1 MKIIILSI
9 LCGILLLISVILLI
23 QNHKLKKDAKALCES
38 INEFTNQGK
47 ATQISLYDNDFAR
60 LQNAVGDLEELINLE
75 KGKLYN
81 ENKKNVQF
89 ISDISHQ
96 LKTPIAALRLYCEMD
111 LASGE
116 NTHAQ
121 KELELID
128 KTEQLIYKLLKLEK
142 VKLDT
147 YYMNFEQNDLNEIC
161 QKLILD
167 FKPLFK
173 DKNFELNGTSIIRCD
188 REWLYEA
195 LSNIIKNACEH
206 TDDKGNIK
214 ITITNSERSA
224 TIELED
230 DGGGMKEEE
239 IPKLFTRFYKA
250 ESSAKSSTGIG
261 LAISKAII
269 ERHHGLITAQNKNN
283 GLCVTICLPKI
294 EGYEAL

>member
-9 LCGILLLISVILLI
+9 LCGILLLISFILLI
-23 QNHKLKKDAKALCES
+23 QNYKLKKDARALTES
-38 INEFTNQGK
+38 IDEFTNQGK

-60 LQNAVGDLEELINLE
+60 LQNAVGDLEELVNLE

-116 NTHAQ
+116 NAHAQ

-173 DKNFELNGTSIIRCD
+173 EKNFELNGTGKIRCD

-206 TDDKGNIK
+206 TDDNGNIK

-224 TIELED
+224 TIEIED
-230 DGGGMKEEE
+230 DGG
-239 IPKLFTRFYKA
+239 
-250 ESSAKSSTGIG
+250 
-261 LAISKAII
+261 
-269 ERHHGLITAQNKNN
+269 
-283 GLCVTICLPKI
+283 
-294 EGYEAL
+294 

>member
-1 MKIIILSI
+1 MKTIILSI
-9 LCGILLLISVILLI
+9 LCGILLLISFILLI
-23 QNHKLKKDAKALCES
+23 QNYKLKKDARALTES
-38 INEFTNQGK
+38 IDEFTNQGK
-47 ATQISLYDNDFAR
+47 TMQISLWDNDFAR
-60 LQNAVGDLEELINLE
+60 LQNAVGDLEELVNLE
-75 KGKLYN
+75 KSKLYN

-173 DKNFELNGTSIIRCD
+173 EKNFELNGASKIRCD

-195 LSNIIKNACEH
+195 LSNIIKTPAN
-206 TDDKGNIK
+206 TQTIK
-214 ITITNSERSA
+214 
-224 TIELED
+224 
-230 DGGGMKEEE
+230 E
-239 IPKLFTRFYKA
+239 IL
-250 ESSAKSSTGIG
+250 KS
-261 LAISKAII
+261 
-269 ERHHGLITAQNKNN
+269 Q
-283 GLCVTICLPKI
+283 
-294 EGYEAL
+294 

>member
-9 LCGILLLISVILLI
+9 LCGILLLISFILLI
-23 QNHKLKKDAKALCES
+23 QNYKLKKDTRALTES
-38 INEFTNQGK
+38 IDEFTNQGK
-47 ATQISLYDNDFAR
+47 TTQISLWDNDFAR
-60 LQNAVGDLEELINLE
+60 LQNAVGDLEELVNLE

-111 LASGE
+111 LANGE
-116 NTHAQ
+116 NAHAQ

-142 VKLDT
+142 VKLDI

-173 DKNFELNGTSIIRCD
+173 EKNFELNGTSKNQVRQ
-188 REWLYEA
+188 RMA
-195 LSNIIKNACEH
+195 LRGTFKH
-206 TDDKGNIK
+206 
-214 ITITNSERSA
+214 
-224 TIELED
+224 
-230 DGGGMKEEE
+230 
-239 IPKLFTRFYKA
+239 
-250 ESSAKSSTGIG
+250 
-261 LAISKAII
+261 
-269 ERHHGLITAQNKNN
+269 NKKR
-283 GLCVTICLPKI
+283 LRTHRR
-294 EGYEAL
+294 

>member
-9 LCGILLLISVILLI
+9 LCGILLLISFILLI
-23 QNHKLKKDAKALCES
+23 QNYKLKKDTRALTES
-38 INEFTNQGK
+38 IDEFTNQGK
-47 ATQISLYDNDFAR
+47 TTQISLYDNDFAR
-60 LQNAVGDLEELINLE
+60 LQNAVGDLEELVNLE

-142 VKLDT
+142 VKLDI

-173 DKNFELNGTSIIRCD
+173 EKNFELNGTSKIGCD

-206 TDDKGNIK
+206 TDDNGNIK
-214 ITITNSERSA
+214 ITITDSERSA
-224 TIELED
+224 TIEIED
-230 DGGGMKEEE
+230 DGGGMAEEE
-239 IPKLFTRFYKA
+239 MPNLFTRFYKA
-250 ESSAKSSTGIG
+250 ENSAKSSTGIG

-269 ERHHGLITAQNKNN
+269 ERHHGLITVQNKND
-283 GLCVTICLPKI
+283 GLCITICLPKI
-294 EGYEAL
+294 NGYEAL

>member
-9 LCGILLLISVILLI
+9 LCSLLFLISVILLI
-23 QNHKLKKDAKALCES
+23 QNRKLKRSAKTLTES
-38 INEFTNQGK
+38 IDEFRNQGK

-60 LQNAVGDLEELINLE
+60 LQNAVGDLEELVNLE

-96 LKTPIAALRLYCEMD
+96 LKTPVAALRLYCEMD

-121 KELELID
+121 KELELIN
-128 KTEQLIYKLLKLEK
+128 KMEQLIYKLLKLEK
-142 VKLDT
+142 VKLDI

-167 FKPLFK
+167 FNPLFK
-173 DKNFELNGTSIIRCD
+173 EKNFELNGTSKIRCD

-206 TDDKGNIK
+206 TDDKGTIK

-239 IPKLFTRFYKA
+239 ISNLFTRFYKA
-250 ESSAKSSTGIG
+250 ESSTKSSTGIG
-261 LAISKAII
+261 LTISKAII
-269 ERHHGLITAQNKNN
+269 ERHHGIITAQNKND

-294 EGYEAL
+294 DGYEAL

>member
-9 LCGILLLISVILLI
+9 LCGILLLISFILFI
-23 QNHKLKKDAKALCES
+23 QNYKLKKDARALTES
-38 INEFTNQGK
+38 IDEFRNQGK

-60 LQNAVGDLEELINLE
+60 LQNAVGDLEELVNLE

-116 NTHAQ
+116 NAHAQ

-173 DKNFELNGTSIIRCD
+173 EKNFELNVPAKSG
-188 REWLYEA
+188 
-195 LSNIIKNACEH
+195 
-206 TDDKGNIK
+206 
-214 ITITNSERSA
+214 A
-224 TIELED
+224 TEN
-230 DGGGMKEEE
+230 G
-239 IPKLFTRFYKA
+239 FTRHFQ
-250 ESSAKSSTGIG
+250 T
-261 LAISKAII
+261 
-269 ERHHGLITAQNKNN
+269 
-283 GLCVTICLPKI
+283 
-294 EGYEAL
+294 

>member
-9 LCGILLLISVILLI
+9 LCGILLLISFILLI
-23 QNHKLKKDAKALCES
+23 QNYKLKKDARALIES
-38 INEFTNQGK
+38 IDEFTNQGK
-47 ATQISLYDNDFAR
+47 TMQISLWDNDFAR
-60 LQNAVGDLEELINLE
+60 LQNAVGDLEELVNLE

-111 LASGE
+111 
-116 NTHAQ
+116 
-121 KELELID
+121 
-128 KTEQLIYKLLKLEK
+128 LIYKLLKLEK

-173 DKNFELNGTSIIRCD
+173 EKNFELNGTSKIRCD

-214 ITITNSERSA
+214 ITITDSERSA
-224 TIELED
+224 TIEIED
-230 DGGGMKEEE
+230 DGGGMAEEE
-239 IPKLFTRFYKA
+239 IPNLFTRFYKA
-250 ESSAKSSTGIG
+250 ENSAKSNTGIG

-269 ERHHGLITAQNKNN
+269 ERHHALITAQNKND
-283 GLCVTICLPKI
+283 GLCITICLPKI
-294 EGYEAL
+294 DGYEAL

>member
-9 LCGILLLISVILLI
+9 LCGILLLISFILLI
-23 QNHKLKKDAKALCES
+23 QNYKLKKDARTLTEN
-38 INEFTNQGK
+38 IDEFTNQGK
-47 ATQISLYDNDFAR
+47 ATQISLWDNDFAR
-60 LQNAVGDLEELINLE
+60 LQNAVSDLEEL

-96 LKTPIAALRLYCEMD
+96 LKTPIAALRLYCEID

-116 NTHAQ
+116 NAHAQ

-147 YYMNFEQNDLNEIC
+147 YYMNFELNDLNEIC

-173 DKNFELNGTSIIRCD
+173 EKNFELNGTGKIRCD
-188 REWLYEA
+188 REWIYEA
-195 LSNIIKNACEH
+195 LS
-206 TDDKGNIK
+206 K
-214 ITITNSERSA
+214 I
-224 TIELED
+224 L
-230 DGGGMKEEE
+230 
-239 IPKLFTRFYKA
+239 
-250 ESSAKSSTGIG
+250 KS
-261 LAISKAII
+261 
-269 ERHHGLITAQNKNN
+269 Q
-283 GLCVTICLPKI
+283 
-294 EGYEAL
+294 

>member
-1 MKIIILSI
+1 
-9 LCGILLLISVILLI
+9 
-23 QNHKLKKDAKALCES
+23 
-38 INEFTNQGK
+38 
-47 ATQISLYDNDFAR
+47 
-60 LQNAVGDLEELINLE
+60 
-75 KGKLYN
+75 
-81 ENKKNVQF
+81 
-89 ISDISHQ
+89 
-96 LKTPIAALRLYCEMD
+96 MD

-116 NTHAQ
+116 NAHAQ

-173 DKNFELNGTSIIRCD
+173 EKNFELNGTGKIRCD

-206 TDDKGNIK
+206 TDDNGNIK

-224 TIELED
+224 TIEIED

-239 IPKLFTRFYKA
+239 IPNLFTRFYKA
-250 ESSAKSSTGIG
+250 ENSAKSNTGIG

-269 ERHHGLITAQNKNN
+269 ERHHALITAQNKND
-283 GLCVTICLPKI
+283 GLCITICLPKI
-294 EGYEAL
+294 DGYEAL

>member
-9 LCGILLLISVILLI
+9 LCGILLLISFILLI
-23 QNHKLKKDAKALCES
+23 QNYKLKKDARALIES
-38 INEFTNQGK
+38 IDEFTNQGK
-47 ATQISLYDNDFAR
+47 TMQISLWDNDFAR
-60 LQNAVGDLEELINLE
+60 LQNAVGDLEELVNLE

-173 DKNFELNGTSIIRCD
+173 EKNQ
-188 REWLYEA
+188 
-195 LSNIIKNACEH
+195 
-206 TDDKGNIK
+206 
-214 ITITNSERSA
+214 
-224 TIELED
+224 
-230 DGGGMKEEE
+230 
-239 IPKLFTRFYKA
+239 A
-250 ESSAKSSTGIG
+250 ET
-261 LAISKAII
+261 
-269 ERHHGLITAQNKNN
+269 
-283 GLCVTICLPKI
+283 
-294 EGYEAL
+294 

>member
-9 LCGILLLISVILLI
+9 LCGILLLISFILLI
-23 QNHKLKKDAKALCES
+23 QNYKLKKDARALTES
-38 INEFTNQGK
+38 IDEFTNQGK
-47 ATQISLYDNDFAR
+47 TMQISLWDNDFAR
-60 LQNAVGDLEELINLE
+60 LQNAVGDLEELVNLE

-147 YYMNFEQNDLNEIC
+147 YYMNFEQNDLSEIC

-173 DKNFELNGTSIIRCD
+173 EKNFELNGTSKIRCD
-188 REWLYEA
+188 
-195 LSNIIKNACEH
+195 KH
-206 TDDKGNIK
+206 
-214 ITITNSERSA
+214 
-224 TIELED
+224 
-230 DGGGMKEEE
+230 
-239 IPKLFTRFYKA
+239 
-250 ESSAKSSTGIG
+250 
-261 LAISKAII
+261 
-269 ERHHGLITAQNKNN
+269 NKKR
-283 GLCVTICLPKI
+283 LRTHRR
-294 EGYEAL
+294 

>member
-9 LCGILLLISVILLI
+9 LCGILLLISFILLI
-23 QNHKLKKDAKALCES
+23 QNYKLKKDTRALIES
-38 INEFTNQGK
+38 IDEFTNQGK
-47 ATQISLYDNDFAR
+47 TTQISLWDNDFAR
-60 LQNAVGDLEELINLE
+60 LQNAVGDLEELVNLE

-173 DKNFELNGTSIIRCD
+173 EKNFELNGTSKIRCV
-188 REWLYEA
+188 
-195 LSNIIKNACEH
+195 K
-206 TDDKGNIK
+206 T
-214 ITITNSERSA
+214 SA
-224 TIELED
+224 TASE
-230 DGGGMKEEE
+230 GGSFPVTILQPCG
-239 IPKLFTRFYKA
+239 R
-250 ESSAKSSTGIG
+250 
-261 LAISKAII
+261 
-269 ERHHGLITAQNKNN
+269 QNKPSVRT
-283 GLCVTICLPKI
+283 GAVWGGHWFESVLPYCI
-294 EGYEAL
+294 LRQE

>member
-9 LCGILLLISVILLI
+9 LCGILLLISFILLI
-23 QNHKLKKDAKALCES
+23 QNYKLKKDARALTES
-38 INEFTNQGK
+38 IDEFTNQGK
-47 ATQISLYDNDFAR
+47 TMQISLWDNDFAR
-60 LQNAVGDLEELINLE
+60 LQNAVGDLEELVNLE

-147 YYMNFEQNDLNEIC
+147 YYMNFEQNDLSEIC

-173 DKNFELNGTSIIRCD
+173 EKNFELNGTSKIRVRQRMD
-188 REWLYEA
+188 LRGTF
-195 LSNIIKNACEH
+195 KH
-206 TDDKGNIK
+206 
-214 ITITNSERSA
+214 
-224 TIELED
+224 
-230 DGGGMKEEE
+230 
-239 IPKLFTRFYKA
+239 
-250 ESSAKSSTGIG
+250 
-261 LAISKAII
+261 
-269 ERHHGLITAQNKNN
+269 NKKR
-283 GLCVTICLPKI
+283 LRTHRR
-294 EGYEAL
+294 